1 MKEIIDINNSN
12 IVSTVY
18 GIEKTNIDYT
28 TGEIK
33 EKDNILIKKVKKKDE
48 FIKMMALNLQFL
60 ATELEN
66 SEK

>member
-33 EKDNILIKKVKKKDE
+33 EKDNILIKKVKR
-48 FIKMMALNLQFL
+48 KMNLL
-60 ATELEN
+60 R
-66 SEK
+66 

>member
-48 FIKMMALNLQFL
+48 FIKMMALNLQ
-60 ATELEN
+60 
-66 SEK
+66 